1 MKKFLL
7 STVLAACTIVGA
19 QFIGTSSAFAA
30 DYWCGTNS
38 EGNQLYLVTESVRG
52 GSDWVNCNVKFVDDD
67 GNLVYTKHY
76 EFSSKGTRWYYFVGN
91 HGVYVAPGSLMYHVL
106 IAAQEYDD

>member
-7 STVLAACTIVGA
+7 STVLAACTIVGS

-38 EGNQLYLVTESVRG
+38 DGNQLYLVTESVRG
-52 GSDWVNCNVKFVDDD
+52 GDGWVNCNVKFVDDD
-67 GNLVYTKHY
+67 GNLVYTKPY
-76 EFSSKGTRWYYFVGN
+76 EFWSKGTRWYYTVRE
-91 HGVYVAPGSLMYHVL
+91 HGVYVQPGTLLYHILTV
-106 IAAQEYDD
+106 AQEYDD

>member
-19 QFIGTSSAFAA
+19 QFIGTSSAVAA

-52 GSDWVNCNVKFVDDD
+52 GDGWVNCNVKFVDD
-67 GNLVYTKHY
+67 GNLVYTKYY

-91 HGVYVAPGSLMYHVL
+91 HGVYVAPGSLMYRVL
-106 IAAQEYDD
+106 IAAQEYEG